1 MIIVPVSQAF
11 AAEIAPEDM
20 RGRYMGVFGLVYTAG
35 FGLGPLAG
43 GLVMDQLGGQ
53 YIWYATFASC
63 LLLGLGFLA
72 MDGQIKRR
80 LAKAPG

>member
-1 MIIVPVSQAF
+1 
-11 AAEIAPEDM
+11 
-20 RGRYMGVFGLVYTAG
+20 MGIFGLTYSAG

-43 GLVMDQLGGQ
+43 GLVMDNLGGQ
-53 YIWYATFASC
+53 YIWYAAFAIC

-72 MDGQIKRR
+72 MNGQIKKR